1 MTTGAQSN
9 VEIDHIRKHYDRLSF
24 LYRFFWGEHIH
35 HGYWEDHESIEH
47 AQVQLM
53 ERLAQRAA
61 IPRGAQVLDI
71 GCGLGGSACWLA
83 EKYDCRVTGFTIS
96 PVQVRMATSKAK
108 AKGLSERVRFQ
119 VVDANLWEP
128 QPESVDAIWIIESSE
143 HFRNK
148 RDFFARC
155 TAALRPGGALAVC
168 AWLRGDRPMQGDDEK
183 LVATIEKAMLTASL
197 NTLGEYESWM
207 RDAGLKV
214 EAAEDITQRI
224 APTWDHC
231 SRLAEGLPLRFLLN
245 FVDDPT
251 RRFVQS
257 FPLMKQAYAEGVMAF
272 GLFAAKKTR
281 D

>member
-1 MTTGAQSN
+1 
-9 VEIDHIRKHYDRLSF
+9 
-24 LYRFFWGEHIH
+24 
-35 HGYWEDHESIEH
+35 
-47 AQVQLM
+47 
-53 ERLAQRAA
+53 
-61 IPRGAQVLDI
+61 
-71 GCGLGGSACWLA
+71 
-83 EKYDCRVTGFTIS
+83 
-96 PVQVRMATSKAK
+96 
-108 AKGLSERVRFQ
+108 
-119 VVDANLWEP
+119 
-128 QPESVDAIWIIESSE
+128 
-143 HFRNK
+143 
-148 RDFFARC
+148 
-155 TAALRPGGALAVC
+155 
-168 AWLRGDRPMQGDDEK
+168 MQGDDEK